1 MENKERAQ
9 LEVQHQKKLESLK
22 KEVAMLT
29 SLLKQALDIN
39 PEKQHLQLN
48 LHICLQLP
56 SIHRIWG

>member
-48 LHICLQLP
+48 LYICLQLP

>member
-29 SLLKQALDIN
+29 KKRHIYNLLN
-39 PEKQHLQLN
+39 QH
-48 LHICLQLP
+48 IP
-56 SIHRIWG
+56 